1 MNNKKYFF
9 KKNINVSACYFS
21 CAVQKMDTLVEELVV
36 HLGFHPQYGFQN
48 NPTGYSLFCTSIIAI
63 RYLLIKLL
71 VYDKPKGIYTKIH
84 NT

>member
-9 KKNINVSACYFS
+9 KKNINVSAFYFS
-21 CAVQKMDTLVEELVV
+21 CVVLQKDTLVEELVA
-36 HLGFHPQYGFQN
+36 HLVFHPRYGFQN
-48 NPTGYSLFCTSIIAI
+48 NPTEYSLFCTSIIAI
-63 RYLLIKLL
+63 RYLFIKLL